1 MQSPFAHSCAA
12 TRRRLLP
19 QRKGPPLKT
28 AAKIGQSPEYY
39 YFMREFVVQIHPA
52 EEESQP
58 ACPGNRSGDQI
69 LPYQAAGRDAVG
81 EQLSHTPTGMP
92 AEKGWQRRL
101 KAGTRSGRQMRTP
114 PTSLADRRIMAFM
127 SPPAYRQR
135 FPPIRMD
142 QKSLQSDRSC
152 RLNLSYNP
160 YCNSRSSS
168 L

>member
-1 MQSPFAHSCAA
+1 MTQRPPSSRPGHDRAA
-12 TRRRLLP
+12 AENRRKNRSKSGILL
-19 QRKGPPLKT
+19 
-28 AAKIGQSPEYY
+28 
-39 YFMREFVVQIHPA
+39 FHPRICRANPSA

-58 ACPGNRSGDQI
+58 ACPGNRSGDRI
-69 LPYQAAGRDAVG
+69 LPYHAAGRDAVG
-81 EQLSHTPTGMP
+81 EQLIHTPTGMP